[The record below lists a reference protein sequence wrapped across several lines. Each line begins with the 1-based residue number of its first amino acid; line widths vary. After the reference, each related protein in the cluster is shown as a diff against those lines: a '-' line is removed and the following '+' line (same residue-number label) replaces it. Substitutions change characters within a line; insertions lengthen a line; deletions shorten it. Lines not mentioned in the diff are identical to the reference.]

1 MLVAVPSTV
10 DTILM
15 PLSSV
20 LAKAHPS
27 GVTENR
33 RLVYFETSREGDVD
47 REGEDI
53 AADALWASRQHFLE
67 QGNLDIG
74 HFSWLGNPRGT
85 GMRPEYV
92 VGLPID
98 VRRNGPSIY
107 VQGEIFSNISPPPE
121 NLQVAMDDPS
131 VLGSNGGWADRFWHS
146 LTGMRPPMRWFPSVL
161 GKMHPGGVEMQVRH
175 GRRVR
180 FITGPMAWF
189 SVAFAQRAQHPTLG
203 PISTDPLGTPF
214 AHDQA
219 TPEGDVIAKAVQSG
233 TSALDD
239 RVMVMTPRMF
249 AKAVDT
255 AGVVTSGDPHALN
268 EKGNLTGVAAVRGE
282 ALEGAGNAD
291 VRKLYARL
299 KPKVLRRLLTGKIEG
314 TIRAVAEAFRKAG
327 APDKYAH
334 AFAVQ
339 LGEEAD
345 QQAQSMT
352 RPPTPA

>member
-20 LAKAHPS
+20 LAKAHPG
-27 GVTENR
+27 GVAEGR
-33 RLVYFETSREGDVD
+33 RLVYFETSREGEID

-53 AADALWASRQHFLE
+53 AADALWASRRHFIE

-92 VGLPID
+92 VGLPVD

-107 VQGEIFSNISPPPE
+107 VQGEIFSNIAPPPE
-121 NLQVAMDDPS
+121 RMDLAMDDPTA
-131 VLGSNGGWADRFWHS
+131 LGSNGGWADRFWHS

-161 GKMHPGGVEMQVRH
+161 GKMHPGGVEMQIRN
-175 GRRVR
+175 GKRVR
-180 FITGPMAWF
+180 FITGPMVWF

-203 PISTDPLGTPF
+203 PVSTDALGTPF
-214 AHDQA
+214 ATEESMQ
-219 TPEGDVIAKAVQSG
+219 GDLIAKAVQTG
-233 TSALDD
+233 RPAIDD
-239 RVMVMTPRMF
+239 RVMVLTPSMF

-255 AGVVTSGDPHALN
+255 ASVVTSGDPHALDSKATLGGTTAIRR
-268 EKGNLTGVAAVRGE
+268 ES
-282 ALEGAGNAD
+282 LEGAAGAD
-291 VRKLYARL
+291 VRRLYQRL
-299 KPKVLRRLLTGKIEG
+299 KPKVMRSLLTGKIDG
-314 TIRAVAEAFRKAG
+314 SIRAVAEAFRKAG
-327 APDKYAH
+327 APEKHAH

-345 QQAQSMT
+345 EQVQRMT
-352 RPPTPA
+352 SGGAHA